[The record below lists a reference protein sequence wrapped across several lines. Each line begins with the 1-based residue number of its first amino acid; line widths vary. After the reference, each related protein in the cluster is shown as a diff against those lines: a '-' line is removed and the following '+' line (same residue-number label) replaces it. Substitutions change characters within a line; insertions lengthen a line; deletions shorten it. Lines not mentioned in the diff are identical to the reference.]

1 MHNTDETL
9 DQDAFLTN
17 DALSD
22 SLDLLEA
29 QYSLRI
35 QEQRLLIDQL
45 RRKAAAAQVPESSDS
60 QRRQN
65 LGPDFVLNP
74 RRAA

>member
-9 DQDAFLTN
+9 NQDAFLTT
-17 DALSD
+17 DGLSD

-45 RRKAAAAQVPESSDS
+45 RRKAAAAQVPESSDP

>member
-9 DQDAFLTN
+9 NQDAFLTT

-45 RRKAAAAQVPESSDS
+45 RRKAAAAQVHESSDP